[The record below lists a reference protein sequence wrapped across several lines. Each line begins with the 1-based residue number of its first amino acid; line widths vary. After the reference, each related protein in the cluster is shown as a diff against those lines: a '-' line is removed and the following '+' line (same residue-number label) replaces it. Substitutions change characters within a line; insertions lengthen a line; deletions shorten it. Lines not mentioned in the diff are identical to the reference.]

1 MAELRELQSS
11 RAKAAPPASAV
22 KPQPKPVSN
31 LTNTRPENA
40 FEFANEQIPG
50 AAVPELVLNP
60 TLSSKIGVAMT
71 T

>member
-1 MAELRELQSS
+1 M
-11 RAKAAPPASAV
+11 

-31 LTNTRPENA
+31 LTNTRPENG
-40 FEFANEQIPG
+40 FEFANEQNPG